1 MVKNLLLVGFGGAV
15 GSVLR
20 YSMQRFINTASI
32 PYGTLLVN
40 LAGCFLIGLLWGLL
54 SKNNISQTG
63 SLLLMSGFCG
73 GFTTFSA
80 FTYEGVQMM
89 QDHRWI
95 LLAVYISAS
104 VFGGLVATFTGYK
117 LTN

>member
-1 MVKNLLLVGFGGAV
+1 MVKNFLLVGLGGAI
-15 GSVLR
+15 GSMVR
-20 YSMQRFINTASI
+20 YSVQRLVNTTTI

-40 LAGCFLIGLLWGLL
+40 LAGCFLIGLLWGLIN
-54 SKNNISQTG
+54 KNSISQPG
-63 SLLLMSGFCG
+63 GLLLMSGFCG

-89 QDHRWI
+89 HDNRWV
-95 LLAVYISAS
+95 LLAVYVSAS

-117 LTN
+117 LTS

>member
-54 SKNNISQTG
+54 SKNSISQSG

-89 QDHRWI
+89 QDNRWI
-95 LLAVYISAS
+95 LLAVYVSAS

>member
-1 MVKNLLLVGFGGAV
+1 MIKNFLLVGIGGAV

-20 YSMQRFINTASI
+20 YIVQRFANTTTI

-54 SKNNISQTG
+54 SKNSISQSSG
-63 SLLLMSGFCG
+63 LLLVSGFCG

-80 FTYEGVQMM
+80 FTYEGVQMI
-89 QDHRWI
+89 QDNRWI

-104 VFGGLVATFTGYK
+104 VFGGLVATFAGYK

>member
-1 MVKNLLLVGFGGAV
+1 MIKNFLLVGFGGAV
-15 GSVLR
+15 GSILR
-20 YSMQRFINTASI
+20 YSVQRFFNTSI
-32 PYGTLLVN
+32 PYGTLMVN
-40 LAGCFLIGLLWGLL
+40 LAGCFLIGLFWGLV
-54 SKNNISQTG
+54 SKNSLAQSS

-89 QDHRWI
+89 HDNRWI
-95 LLAVYISAS
+95 LLAGYIGAS
-104 VFGGLVATFTGYK
+104 VFGGLLATFTGYK